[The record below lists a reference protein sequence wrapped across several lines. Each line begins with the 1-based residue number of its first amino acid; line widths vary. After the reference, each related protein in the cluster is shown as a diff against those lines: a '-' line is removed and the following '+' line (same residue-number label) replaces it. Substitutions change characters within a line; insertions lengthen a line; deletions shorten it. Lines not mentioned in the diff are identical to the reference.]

1 MMHNKIYIQLKYLGI
16 FGDVLSHHHQQSR
29 LNETEDKTQISY
41 TNNLF
46 AKRKMMALFP
56 LSFDRRAKM
65 EGTDN
70 VFPFFHLSV
79 QPRLS

>member
-1 MMHNKIYIQLKYLGI
+1 MKQ
-16 FGDVLSHHHQQSR
+16 
-29 LNETEDKTQISY
+29 DKTQISY